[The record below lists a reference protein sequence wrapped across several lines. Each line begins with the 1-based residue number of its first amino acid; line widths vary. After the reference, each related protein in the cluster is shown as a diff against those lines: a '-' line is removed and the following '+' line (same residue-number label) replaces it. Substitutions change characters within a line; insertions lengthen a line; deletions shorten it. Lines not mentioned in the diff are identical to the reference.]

1 MKKFISFILAAM
13 LCLGFVGCSESDKD
27 NDNNNDGGGG
37 GSPSSYEELLIGT
50 WEIYKS
56 YHDGAWD
63 YDYGED
69 KGWSLI
75 YSFDA
80 DGTGIHKVF
89 EYGSWWGCLLEWDLV
104 KETFLD
110 ITTYDAEDDN
120 EVAYIDRLL
129 IESLD
134 EKELVVYWGGE
145 LTYFR
150 RVKKK

>member
-13 LCLGFVGCSESDKD
+13 LCLGFVGCSESDND

-37 GSPSSYEELLIGT
+37 DSPSSYEELLIGT

-69 KGWSLI
+69 KGWSMI
-75 YSFDA
+75 YRFDA
-80 DGTGIHKVF
+80 DGTGICKEF
-89 EYGSWWGCLLEWDLV
+89 EDGSWWGCLLEWDLV